1 MINVEFGGLV
11 GLFEALDDI
20 DEANASLQLK
30 IKTNKKEQLERI
42 KEYAKDHELKPN
54 DVKKAFKY
62 WQEAREQEDPAA
74 SSEDFFSLC
83 VIIDGGVAAGNAESG
98 DNA

>member
-1 MINVEFGGLV
+1 MINVEYDGLV

-30 IKTNKKEQLERI
+30 VKTNKKEQSEKI
-42 KEYAKDHELKPN
+42 KEFAKDHELKPN

-62 WQEAREQEDPAA
+62 WQEAREQDDPAA
-74 SSEDFFSLC
+74 ASEDFFSLC
-83 VIIDGGVAAGNAESG
+83 VIIDGGVSAENEGVNS
-98 DNA
+98 

>member
-1 MINVEFGGLV
+1 MVDVTYDKLV

-30 IKTNKKEQLERI
+30 IKTQKKEQSEKI
-42 KEYAKDHELKPN
+42 KEFAKDHECKPA

-74 SSEDFFSLC
+74 ASEDFFSMC
-83 VIIDGGVAAGNAESG
+83 VLIDCGVTAENGENS
-98 DNA
+98 

>member
-1 MINVEFGGLV
+1 MINVEYDGLV

-30 IKTNKKEQLERI
+30 VKTNKKEQLEKI
-42 KEYAKDHELKPN
+42 KEFAKDHELKPN

-62 WQEAREQEDPAA
+62 WQEAREQDDPAA
-74 SSEDFFSLC
+74 ASEDFFSLC
-83 VIIDGGVAAGNAESG
+83 VIIDGGVSAENEEVNS
-98 DNA
+98 